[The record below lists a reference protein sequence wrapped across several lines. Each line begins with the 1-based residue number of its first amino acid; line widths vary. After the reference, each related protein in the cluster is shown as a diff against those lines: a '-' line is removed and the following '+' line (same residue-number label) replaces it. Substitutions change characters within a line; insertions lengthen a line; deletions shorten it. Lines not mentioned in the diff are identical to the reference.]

1 MELSNTEKV
10 AVINARIKNINYV
23 KYNIELS
30 LIEENSVSVINTESV
45 SSLTAQLSD
54 CNRKLAALAI
64 ELEAVTE

>member
-1 MELSNTEKV
+1 MTLNNEEK
-10 AVINARIKNINYV
+10 ATMITQHIRNQDLL

-54 CNRKLAALAI
+54 CNKKLAALAT
-64 ELEAVTE
+64 ELASVTE